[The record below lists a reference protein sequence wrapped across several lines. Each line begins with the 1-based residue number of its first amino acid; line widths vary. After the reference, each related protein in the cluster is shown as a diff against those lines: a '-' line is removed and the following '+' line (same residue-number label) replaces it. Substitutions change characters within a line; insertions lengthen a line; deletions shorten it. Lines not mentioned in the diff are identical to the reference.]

1 MAVAAVGLV
10 ITAVDLVAAAVVG
23 AVVVEGWS
31 GRRLIRLANE
41 VTPWLC
47 IVVTAWLVVMGKRA

>member
-10 ITAVDLVAAAVVG
+10 IASADLVAAAVVG

-47 IVVTAWLVVMGKRA
+47 IVVTAWLVVTDRRA